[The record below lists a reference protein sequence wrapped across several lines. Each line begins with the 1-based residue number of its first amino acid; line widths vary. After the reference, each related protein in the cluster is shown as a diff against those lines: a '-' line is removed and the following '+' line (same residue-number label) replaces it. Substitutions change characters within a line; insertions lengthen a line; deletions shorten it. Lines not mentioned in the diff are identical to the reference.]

1 MKILLQILLVFT
13 LCMVCNAVSA
23 VLPFIMPGSVLSM
36 IVLFLLLVFHIVRVG
51 QIREKA
57 EFMQEVMAFFFIPPA
72 VSLMNYF
79 SLLEDILVP
88 LFVISIV
95 SVLLTFAATGWT
107 VQAVMKLQ
115 DLIRRKQS
123 DAVAVDSSVP
133 KGDA

>member
-1 MKILLQILLVFT
+1 MKILLQIMLVFT
-13 LCMVCNAVSA
+13 LCMVCDAVSA

-51 QIREKA
+51 QIRGKA

-79 SLLEDILVP
+79 SLLKDILVP

-95 SVLLTFAATGWT
+95 SVLLTFVATGWT

-115 DLIRRKQS
+115 DLARRKQG
-123 DAVAVDSSVP
+123 DTVDSSVP
-133 KGDA
+133 KGGV